1 MNEADP
7 SSQALSPEALRELF
21 LATAE
26 GDSARTLAVGGSVIL
41 VAVVLWL
48 VRTGRLRE
56 EYTPIWMGVAVT
68 LVVVSLRM
76 EWLHAFTRAIGAW
89 TSSSVIFFL
98 GEIFLV
104 TICLNYAV
112 RLSKAGTQLK
122 NLAQEVA
129 ILRSRVEELE
139 ELEAEV
145 S

>member
-1 MNEADP
+1 VNESTPAT
-7 SSQALSPEALRELF
+7 QTISPEALRELF

-26 GDSARTLAVGGSVIL
+26 GESARALAVGGSALL
-41 VAVVLWL
+41 VAVVLFL
-48 VRTGRLRE
+48 VRSGRLRE
-56 EYTPIWMGVAVT
+56 EYTPIWMGVALA

-89 TSSSVIFFL
+89 TSSSVLFFL

-112 RLSKAGTQLK
+112 RLSRAGTQMK

-129 ILRSRVEELE
+129 ILRSRVEM
-139 ELEAEV
+139 LEAPE
-145 S
+145 SGRG

>member
-1 MNEADP
+1 VNETPTPAG
-7 SSQALSPEALRELF
+7 AISPETLRELF

-26 GDSARTLAVGGSVIL
+26 TDSARALAIGGSVIL
-41 VAVVLWL
+41 VTVVLWL

-56 EYTPIWMGVAVT
+56 EYTPIWMGVAIA
-68 LVVVSLRM
+68 LVAVSLRM

-122 NLAQEVA
+122 NLAQEIA

-139 ELEAEV
+139 GGEG
-145 S
+145 

>member
-1 MNEADP
+1 MNETAAP
-7 SSQALSPEALRELF
+7 ALTPETLRQVF
-21 LATAE
+21 LTTAE
-26 GDSARTLAVGGSVIL
+26 GDSARFLGVSISVVL

-68 LVVVSLRM
+68 MVVVTVRI
-76 EWLHAFTRAIGAW
+76 EWLYAFTRAIGAW

-98 GEIFLV
+98 GEVFLV
-104 TICLNYAV
+104 AICLNYAV
-112 RLSKAGTQLK
+112 RLSKAGTQMK

-139 ELEAEV
+139 AEGG
-145 S
+145 